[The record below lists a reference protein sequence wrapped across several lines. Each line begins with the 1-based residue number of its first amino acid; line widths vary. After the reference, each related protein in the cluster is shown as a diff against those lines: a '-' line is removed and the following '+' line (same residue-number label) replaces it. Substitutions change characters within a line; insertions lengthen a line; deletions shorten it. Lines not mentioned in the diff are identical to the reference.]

1 MLSSCELSTTL
12 EGGRCMGLLDQG
24 PVGEETDQTNRKPP
38 ERLQQIALLLTILAA
53 WSYGALYV
61 FYWSFYGKFGVS
73 VLEIGL
79 SQTEMIARAL
89 AGVAIFGSVALLL
102 IFLLPF
108 SLAIWGIAA
117 VVQYLSKKRP
127 SWQWDVKWQL
137 PSIRLMLAL
146 LFTLLSLEFSP
157 GVGFYD
163 AGDGITG
170 AGFGEKLLT
179 AVVIY
184 VSSAWVIS
192 RALYTLPSSIRERA
206 EWLIVAVT
214 LVVLSGALLMSAGT
228 AAASDVQRNGTPSF
242 WSFWVGIDTPYVRPE
257 FQRTPKGYDGD
268 HALMFLGSS
277 VGRVLLYDCKSSMVY
292 RVSGG
297 EVDLVSYAYT
307 RLNEDKLDQ
316 LVASC
321 KGGTWPE

>member
-1 MLSSCELSTTL
+1 
-12 EGGRCMGLLDQG
+12 MGLVDQG
-24 PVGEETDQTNRKPP
+24 AVGVESDQTNPTSS

-79 SQTEMIARAL
+79 SQTEMVARAL
-89 AGVAIFGSVALLL
+89 AGIAIFGSVALLL
-102 IFLLPF
+102 IFLAPF
-108 SLAIWGIAA
+108 SLAIWGTAS
-117 VVQYLSKKRP
+117 VVHYLSKKRP
-127 SWQWDVKWQL
+127 SWQWNLKWQL
-137 PSIRLMLAL
+137 PSFRLMLAL
-146 LFTLLSLEFSP
+146 LFTLLSLELSP
-157 GVGFYD
+157 GVAFYD
-163 AGDGITG
+163 AGESIFGLG
-170 AGFGEKLLT
+170 LGEKLIS
-179 AVVIY
+179 AVVLY
-184 VSSAWVIS
+184 FSSTWAIS
-192 RALYTLPSSIRERA
+192 RALYTLPSIIRART

-214 LVVLSGALLMSAGT
+214 LVVLSGVLLMSAGT

-242 WSFWVGIDTPYVRPE
+242 LSFWVGIDTPYVRPE

-268 HALMFLGSS
+268 HAVMFLGSS

-292 RVSGG
+292 RVSAG

-307 RLNEDKLDQ
+307 GLSEDKLEQ

-321 KGGTWPE
+321 KGETWP